1 MIGAVIAVLFIG
13 LQVAAF
19 IALVVVS
26 WLYFDR
32 RYKAR
37 KDGSRHT
44 VPDPGFEPTAEVFID
59 PKENRRYRV
68 YFNPAS
74 GDRQYVEEPL
84 P

>member
-1 MIGAVIAVLFIG
+1 MIGAIIAVFVIG

-32 RYKAR
+32 RYKSK

-44 VPDPGFEPTAEVFID
+44 EPNPGYEPTAEVFID
-59 PKENRRYRV
+59 PKDHKRYRV
-68 YFNPAS
+68 YFNPAT

-84 P
+84 A